1 MFSFHVC
8 YQHQLSVTVSIFIYS
23 YLKGDWILNNTIFR
37 TSHPKSI
44 SNKGMTLVE
53 VLVAM
58 FILVTGILG
67 AVAMQASVKK
77 GSFDAMQRSV
87 ASTLAQDILERMRS
101 NDPSGLRLNSYN
113 GTYGDGKVSK
123 NAPSP
128 NCRAPASLC
137 TWQQITAHDLYEWE
151 MNLMGADV
159 KNGSTN
165 TGGLVGAVACIS
177 HVNNNVDIVISWQG
191 REETSDGA
199 ESINN
204 SAFAKGCGVGS
215 AKRRQISVNAFI
227 F

>member
-1 MFSFHVC
+1 
-8 YQHQLSVTVSIFIYS
+8 
-23 YLKGDWILNNTIFR
+23 
-37 TSHPKSI
+37 
-44 SNKGMTLVE
+44 MTLIE
-53 VLVAM
+53 VLVSM

-101 NDPSGLRLNSYN
+101 NDPSLLRLNAYV
-113 GTYGDGKVSK
+113 GTYGNGDAS
-123 NAPSP
+123 NIAPSP
-128 NCRAPASLC
+128 NCRSSTSLC
-137 TWQQITAHDLYEWE
+137 TWQQMAVHDLYEWE
-151 MNLMGADV
+151 VNLMGAEV

-165 TGGLVGAVACIS
+165 NGGLVGAVACIA

-199 ESINN
+199 DNADN
-204 SAFAKGCGVGS
+204 SAFAKACGVGNT
-215 AKRRQISVNAFI
+215 KRRQIVVNAFI